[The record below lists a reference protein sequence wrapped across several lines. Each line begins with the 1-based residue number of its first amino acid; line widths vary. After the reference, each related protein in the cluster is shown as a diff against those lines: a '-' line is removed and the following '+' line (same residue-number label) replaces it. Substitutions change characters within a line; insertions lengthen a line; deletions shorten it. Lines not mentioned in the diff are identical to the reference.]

1 VQSLDWSL
9 FSFVNSLA
17 GRWPALDTVMVI
29 MASYGPLL
37 LAVPLILLWFTGSG
51 ETRTAYRQGALR
63 AVIAAVLALL
73 TNQVIGLV
81 YFRPRPFVAHTVHL
95 LVSSAR
101 DSSFPSDHATGSW
114 ALAWSVRHPPRLISM
129 PMTVLA
135 VLITIARVYVGAHYP
150 SDVIG
155 GALIGIAITFLV
167 ERLWPLLLASKAERL
182 VRFATQLP
190 PHGSRS

>member
-1 VQSLDWSL
+1 
-9 FSFVNSLA
+9 
-17 GRWPALDTVMVI
+17 
-29 MASYGPLL
+29 
-37 LAVPLILLWFTGSG
+37 
-51 ETRTAYRQGALR
+51 
-63 AVIAAVLALL
+63 
-73 TNQVIGLV
+73 
-81 YFRPRPFVAHTVHL
+81 
-95 LVSSAR
+95 
-101 DSSFPSDHATGSW
+101 
-114 ALAWSVRHPPRLISM
+114 M